1 MVGKEVEKLAFELID
16 LMYTGIFE
24 RKRAGV
30 DDDRMKGLIAC
41 A

>member
-1 MVGKEVEKLAFELID
+1 MVGKEVGKLAFELID
-16 LMYTGIFE
+16 LMYTGVFE

-30 DDDRMKGLIAC
+30 DDRMKGLIAC